1 MLAKSGVRK
10 LSTHLRLEPFLE
22 SQAGHL
28 RKREDKA
35 SMSMSSRRTRG
46 LHLLKGDLPLPL
58 PNLILGGCLSKAIQ
72 PNVRQR
78 AQLVWTDSRRTSKC
92 V

>member
-1 MLAKSGVRK
+1 M

-35 SMSMSSRRTRG
+35 SMSSRRTKG
-46 LHLLKGDLPLPL
+46 LHLLEGDLPL
-58 PNLILGGCLSKAIQ
+58 PNLILGSYLNKAIQ
-72 PNVRQR
+72 PQKS
-78 AQLVWTDSRRTSKC
+78 DSEHSLFGQTPEGHQD
-92 V
+92 VFT